1 MPSNPTSPADR
12 RKQEIGLAR
21 FGELALKSD
30 DLDEILN
37 EACRLAREV
46 LATDLAKVVEL
57 QEDGKNLIV
66 RAGVGWKENIVGVAT
81 IKADENT
88 SEGHC
93 LMTGE
98 PMISPNIAKEERFQY
113 PPFLIEHGVQAV
125 ANVIIIGGQDHPPF
139 GVLQVD
145 SRHPREFTESDT
157 LFLRSYAN
165 LIAAAV
171 ERIRVAK
178 DIREQEAKLRS
189 QLSEMVT
196 LRTQELTRAN
206 ERLKSEAVDRYRV
219 EEALRQSMKMEA
231 VGQLTGGLAHDFN
244 NLLAII
250 SGSIQLMSKRISQGR
265 TSEIGQYLQAA
276 TTSVDRAAA
285 LTHRLLAFSRRQTL
299 DPKPISINGLIESM
313 RDIFIRTVGPAI
325 KIETNLATDLWPTL
339 CDSNQLENAILNLI
353 INARDAIP
361 DSGQIQIET
370 SNSIVTD
377 WRSPQTD
384 NLSGRV
390 PNGEYTALF
399 VKDTG
404 QGMSAAVIERAF
416 DPFFTTKP
424 IGQGTGLGLSM
435 IYGFVQ
441 QSGGHVFLSSS
452 QGHGTTVA
460 IYLPRFVGSELAS
473 TDMKIISPSVQAEPD
488 IVILL
493 VEDEPAIRQVMADVL
508 IESGYH
514 IIEAENGSSAM
525 QHILSPTR
533 IDLVIS
539 DVGLPGGMNGRQLAE
554 SARQYRAALKVLFV
568 TGYAEQAMLTGERM
582 EDGMEIISKPFN
594 IETFVAK
601 VHHILA
607 KRTEGKS
614 LTEQSK
620 PVPQR

>member
-361 DSGQIQIET
+361 ESGQIQIET